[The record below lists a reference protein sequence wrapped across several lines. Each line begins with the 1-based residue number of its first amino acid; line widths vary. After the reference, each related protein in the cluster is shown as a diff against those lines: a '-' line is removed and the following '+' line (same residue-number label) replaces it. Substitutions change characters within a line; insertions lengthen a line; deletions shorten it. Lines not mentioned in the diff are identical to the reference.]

1 VLMDLRIGRPDGVCR
16 KRNGVAE
23 CTVRVALVNR
33 QVGVRQLE
41 PPLHH
46 TIAMLDSQI
55 GWLGG
60 QYPRKR
66 GVAKMLGRG
75 ALQQQA
81 GVLRLDFVGRLDS
94 CAGAYAPSSSA
105 RELSLLIGQVCM
117 A

>member
-1 VLMDLRIGRPDGVCR
+1 MGLMDSRIGRRDGVCPR
-16 KRNGVAE
+16 KSGVAE
-23 CTVRVALVNR
+23 FMARGALVNR

-41 PPLHH
+41 PPLRL

-60 QYPRKR
+60 QYPRKH

-75 ALQQQA
+75 ALQQQE

-105 RELSLLIGQVCM
+105 LESS
-117 A
+117 